1 MVDIHTHILPGVDD
15 GAKSLEMAI
24 AMCTMATADGV
35 THIVATPHSND
46 VYRYDRKA
54 HENAL
59 ETLRKELNGT
69 VQLSLGCDFHMSYDN
84 IVALRKNPAEFCI
97 GGSNYLLVEFS
108 DFGISRQILTT
119 LEEFLD
125 FGVVPIITHPE
136 RNRVLQSKPELVVD
150 MAAIGCVV
158 QVTASS
164 FTGFWGSGPKKISEW
179 LLKKGA
185 VHESA
190 IYFRIHG
197 RSNRSP
203 GSSGR
208 RNGVPSKAVHPE
220 CSRAEGAGS
229 DGREARGII
238 LQRMGKTHLNRFATK
253 VGHHAENKQKR
264 TGEAPVPTETL

>member
-24 AMCTMATADGV
+24 AMCTMAAADGV

-185 VHESA
+185 VHVLA
-190 IYFRIHG
+190 
-197 RSNRSP
+197 
-203 GSSGR
+203 
-208 RNGVPSKAVHPE
+208 
-220 CSRAEGAGS
+220 S
-229 DGREARGII
+229 DGHDPERRKPI
-238 LQRMGKTHLNRFATK
+238 LSEGRDA
-253 VGHHAENKQKR
+253 VAAIA
-264 TGEAPVPTETL
+264 GEAVSNLLVSENPQAIVDGRNLT

>member
-24 AMCTMATADGV
+24 VMCTMAAADGV

-185 VHESA
+185 VHVLA
-190 IYFRIHG
+190 
-197 RSNRSP
+197 
-203 GSSGR
+203 
-208 RNGVPSKAVHPE
+208 
-220 CSRAEGAGS
+220 S
-229 DGREARGII
+229 DGHDPERRKPI
-238 LQRMGKTHLNRFATK
+238 LSEGRDA
-253 VGHHAENKQKR
+253 VAAIA
-264 TGEAPVPTETL
+264 GEAVANLLVSENPQAIVDGRNLT

>member
-1 MVDIHTHILPGVDD
+1 MVDLHTHILPGVDD

-136 RNRVLQSKPELVVD
+136 RNRVLQSEPELVVD

-164 FTGFWGSGPKKISEW
+164 FTGFWGSGSKKISEW

-185 VHESA
+185 VHVLA
-190 IYFRIHG
+190 
-197 RSNRSP
+197 
-203 GSSGR
+203 
-208 RNGVPSKAVHPE
+208 
-220 CSRAEGAGS
+220 S
-229 DGREARGII
+229 DGHDPERRKPI
-238 LQRMGKTHLNRFATK
+238 LSEGRDA
-253 VGHHAENKQKR
+253 VAAIA
-264 TGEAPVPTETL
+264 GEAVANLLVSENPQAIVDGRNLT

>member
-185 VHESA
+185 VHVLA
-190 IYFRIHG
+190 
-197 RSNRSP
+197 
-203 GSSGR
+203 
-208 RNGVPSKAVHPE
+208 
-220 CSRAEGAGS
+220 S
-229 DGREARGII
+229 DGHDPERRKPI
-238 LQRMGKTHLNRFATK
+238 LSEGRDA
-253 VGHHAENKQKR
+253 VAAIA
-264 TGEAPVPTETL
+264 GEAVANLLVSENPQAIVDGRNLT